1 MALSRV
7 MIELIQKNVKEN
19 GVIGIKSLD
28 KWRKQ
33 HEGLAL
39 PAQMDKSHHDSDS
52 ILVLL
57 AHLFPSKIAFKL
69 LAREDQALLLR
80 RNTLLVLIFAL
91 TMFMVLEDST
101 LRLIC
106 PQP

>member
-7 MIELIQKNVKEN
+7 VIELIQKNVKEN
-19 GVIGIKSLD
+19 GVIEIKSLD

-39 PAQMDKSHHDSDS
+39 PAQMDKIHHDSDS
-52 ILVLL
+52 ILVLF
-57 AHLFPSKIAFKL
+57 AHLFSSKITFKL
-69 LAREDQALLLR
+69 
-80 RNTLLVLIFAL
+80 
-91 TMFMVLEDST
+91 LEDST
-101 LRLIC
+101 LRVMC